1 MFLCKAIRLRSL
13 CTKKPSRPGL
23 QFIMKALII
32 SLFLCYGVSANVHH
46 HAHPYKILGLNYNV
60 SESCFDGIS
69 CQDDE
74 HVFGFVMDFYENH
87 GSCIED
93 FELSGHQ
100 LKNMVLDELDEDMCL
115 DVSPFV
121 SNSKFLLFNVF

>member
-1 MFLCKAIRLRSL
+1 
-13 CTKKPSRPGL
+13 
-23 QFIMKALII
+23 MKALII

-115 DVSPFV
+115 DVSPLISNS
-121 SNSKFLLFNVF
+121 SNSKFLFF